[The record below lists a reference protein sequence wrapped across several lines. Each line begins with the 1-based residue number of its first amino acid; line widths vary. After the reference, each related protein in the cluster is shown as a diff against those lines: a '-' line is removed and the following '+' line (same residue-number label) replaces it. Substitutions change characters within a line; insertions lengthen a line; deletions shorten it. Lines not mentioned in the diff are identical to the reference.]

1 MNYRFITLLF
11 GSARM
16 FFDQSRVILFLHQL
30 IHVLDFAVMIVQIW
44 LKCLLTFTHSKK
56 PVLSPRHI
64 LIQFIQCQIINDWL
78 IDLFYTPYWLYSS
91 HATAE
96 ITTDVYFVRDIFWE
110 CRINFNSFWSVWF
123 FFNFL
128 ILTSQSMIFF
138 PYRDYS
144 TFRHLQ
150 RSNYMKECNRV
161 NITVHMTIRKF

>member
-1 MNYRFITLLF
+1 MNSRFITLLF

-30 IHVLDFAVMIVQIW
+30 IHVLDFCGHDSSNMIKMFINI
-44 LKCLLTFTHSKK
+44 HSQL
-56 PVLSPRHI
+56 LSPRHI

-110 CRINFNSFWSVWF
+110 GGINFNSFWSVWGF
-123 FFNFL
+123 FYFL
-128 ILTSQSMIFF
+128 ILKSQSMIFF